1 MILRMALYR
10 IGTAARLSGV
20 EIATLRNW
28 ERRYGVVVAMRND
41 GRQRLYSREDIDRL
55 RLIKRWI
62 DHGLSA
68 GEAHAL
74 ARERT
79 PETALKTQELT
90 GSRVRADARRL
101 RAEVAATRA
110 RSAAAQAQAARS
122 LSALAERAAVDN
134 RDFLP
139 GVADDAHRRQART
152 RAVAPAAAERVKVGD
167 TGS

>member
-1 MILRMALYR
+1 MALYR

-28 ERRYGVVVAMRND
+28 ERRHELVVATRNA
-41 GRQRLYSREDIDRL
+41 GRQRLYSREDIERL
-55 RLIKRWI
+55 RLIKRSI
-62 DHGLSA
+62 DDGLSA

-74 ARERT
+74 ARERS
-79 PETALKTQELT
+79 PQRSLAEQGLT

-122 LSALAERAAVDN
+122 LSALAERAGVEN
-134 RDFLP
+134 RDFLRGAAP
-139 GVADDAHRRQART
+139 EAGRREART
-152 RAVAPAAAERVKVGD
+152 RAVAVDAAQRAKVGGA
-167 TGS
+167 GS